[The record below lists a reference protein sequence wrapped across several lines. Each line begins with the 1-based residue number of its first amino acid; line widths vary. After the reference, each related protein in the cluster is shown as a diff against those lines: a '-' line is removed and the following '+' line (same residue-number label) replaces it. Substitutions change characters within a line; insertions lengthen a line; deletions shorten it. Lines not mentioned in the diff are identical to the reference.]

1 MQVVTKTPQVTSKS
15 FFSSVEGLQHLLEA
29 PQDLLEITVEWNFQ
43 TPEQKK
49 LEAILNSL
57 KKINFPELEKIAELG
72 GVKKVNK
79 FLRDH
84 GMDIQLDSIGAD
96 GVAAAIVFKITS
108 KWVNPGKES
117 YMFVDNKDV
126 PAIDFAG
133 QYIYQT
139 TDQYTFTVLE
149 LENGDSLL
157 VTLPTEED
165 EKRIYEGTYLHQMGR
180 GMLNSYL
187 GKNFHSLSNYGG
199 LRMPKIDI
207 RQQRDLSEILGLTDN
222 LNGYIVSQALG
233 QFLLQI
239 NEEGLK
245 VKVAMAMAMEKGV
258 SFDSTPYLEL
268 DKNFCAFLVRDK
280 ELLFAGYL
288 TPDSWGEPKIHF

>member
-1 MQVVTKTPQVTSKS
+1 MQAVTKTPQATSKS
-15 FFSSVEGLQHLLEA
+15 FFSSVVGLQHLLEA
-29 PQDLLEITVEWNFQ
+29 PQDLLEIPIEWNFQ

-57 KKINFPELEKIAELG
+57 KRINFPELEKIAELG
-72 GVKKVNK
+72 SVKKVNK

-84 GMDIQLDSIGAD
+84 GMDIELDSIGAD

-117 YMFVDNKDV
+117 YMFVDNKNV

-133 QYIYQT
+133 QHIYQT

-149 LENGDSLL
+149 LENGDSVL
-157 VTLPTEED
+157 VTLPLEED
-165 EKRIYEGTYLHQMGR
+165 ENRIYESISLHQIGR
-180 GMLNSYL
+180 GVLESYL
-187 GKNFHSLSNYGG
+187 NGNFDELSNYGG

-233 QFLLQI
+233 EFLLQI

-245 VKVAMAMAMEKGV
+245 VEVAMAMAMEKGI
-258 SFDSTPYLEL
+258 SFDNTPYLEL
-268 DKNFCAFLVRDK
+268 DENFCVFLLRNK

-288 TPDSWGEPKIHF
+288 TPDSWGEPKIQF